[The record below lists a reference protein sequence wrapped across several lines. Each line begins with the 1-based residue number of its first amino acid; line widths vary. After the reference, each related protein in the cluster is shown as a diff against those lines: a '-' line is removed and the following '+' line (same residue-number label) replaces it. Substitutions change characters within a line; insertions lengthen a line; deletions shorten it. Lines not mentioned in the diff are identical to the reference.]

1 MNPRILDR
9 ANIME
14 EMVESELEMDVDVV
28 LKWESW
34 NWGPWRLCCP
44 GRTVEGEIVLKGD
57 WRRKSEV

>member
-1 MNPRILDR
+1 MRFFLGVTYMNPRILDR

-34 NWGPWRLCCP
+34 NWGPWRLC
-44 GRTVEGEIVLKGD
+44 
-57 WRRKSEV
+57 